1 MPTILIAE
9 DEVILALM
17 LRQQLEDEGVE
28 VVGVARNGK
37 IALDLCREHRPDAVL
52 MDIRMPVMDGFE
64 ATRRIM
70 AECPARVVMLT
81 AMDAPDTIELAEEAG
96 AVACLMKPSSTAEIL
111 RALKANGHRREE
123 R

>member
-1 MPTILIAE
+1 MRLIIAE
-9 DEVILALM
+9 DEIILALM

-28 VVGVARNGK
+28 VVGVARNGR
-37 IALDLCREHRPDAVL
+37 IALDLCHKHRPDAVL

-81 AMDAPDTIELAEEAG
+81 AMDAPDTIARSEEAG
-96 AVACLMKPSSTAEIL
+96 AVACLMKPSSTHEIL
-111 RALKANGHRREE
+111 RALEANGHRREA

>member
-1 MPTILIAE
+1 MRLIIAE
-9 DEVILALM
+9 DEVILAVM

-28 VVGVARNGK
+28 VVGVAPNGEV
-37 IALDLCREHRPDAVL
+37 ALDLCRAHRPDAVL

-81 AMDAPDTIELAEEAG
+81 AMGAPDTTARAEEVG
-96 AVACLMKPSSTAEIL
+96 AAACLMKPSDTHEIL
-111 RALKANGHRREE
+111 HALRANGVTAREG
-123 R
+123 

>member
-1 MPTILIAE
+1 MRLIIAE

-37 IALDLCREHRPDAVL
+37 IALDLCHEHRPDAVL

-81 AMDAPDTIELAEEAG
+81 AMDAPDTIERAEEAG

-111 RALKANGHRREE
+111 RVLEASGHRREE